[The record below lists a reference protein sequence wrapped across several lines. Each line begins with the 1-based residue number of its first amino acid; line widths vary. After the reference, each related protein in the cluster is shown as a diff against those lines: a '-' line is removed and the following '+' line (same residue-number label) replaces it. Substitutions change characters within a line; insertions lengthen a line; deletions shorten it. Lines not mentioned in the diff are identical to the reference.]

1 MTFTI
6 AAMPAY
12 NEGHA
17 IAEVILGCKK
27 YVDKVIV
34 VDDDSS
40 DRKRKDS
47 LGRASRQ
54 LDVMGLRVKCGMI
67 QDYACV

>member
-1 MTFTI
+1 MNLTI

-12 NEGHA
+12 NEGHV

-27 YVDKVIV
+27 YVDKVIAV
-34 VDDDSS
+34 EDGSS
-40 DRKRKDS
+40 GRKRKDS

-54 LDVMGLRVKCGMI
+54 LDVMDLRIKCGMI
-67 QDYACV
+67 QDYSCA